1 MSYYTS
7 LVVGDRVELV
17 RKSPKYKKLPVG
29 TTGTVMYV
37 YSPDSIRV
45 HMDDLESKAS
55 QYGDFYLTD
64 SQLKRINNESNNEGS
79 TIMTG
84 NYRVANV
91 QFIEGN
97 NLELKYH
104 YACYDPSIVEGDICV
119 VKSAHHGL
127 GIAKVAG
134 FITTTEEL
142 TREIVCKCDFS
153 EYNKR
158 VENRKRMAELK
169 DLMTARAKKLQDIA
183 LFQML
188 AKEDDE
194 MACMLGE
201 LMKLMGGEDNGCKD
215 M

>member
-1 MSYYTS
+1 MDYTAF
-7 LVVGDRVELV
+7 VVGDRVEILKSKYSKV
-17 RKSPKYKKLPVG
+17 RPGAAG
-29 TTGTVMYV
+29 TITNV
-37 YSPDSIRV
+37 YSPGSIRV
-45 HMDDLESKAS
+45 RIDGIENTVSK
-55 QYGDFYLTD
+55 YGDFYFD
-64 SQLKRINNESNNEGS
+64 HKHLKNINTESNNEGRT

-97 NLELKYH
+97 NLELKYR

-127 GIAKVAG
+127 GIAKVAY
-134 FITTTEEL
+134 FVDTTEEL

-153 EYNKR
+153 DYNKR

-169 DLMTARAKKLQDIA
+169 DLMNARAKQLQDIA

-188 AKEDDE
+188 SEKDSD
-194 MACMLGE
+194 MASMLAE
-201 LMKLMGGEDNGCKD
+201 YQKLMGGEADGR
-215 M
+215 

>member
-1 MSYYTS
+1 MSYNEF
-7 LVVGDRVELV
+7 VVGDRVEII
-17 RKSPKYKKLPVG
+17 RKPSKYKKLPVG
-29 TTGTVMYV
+29 ATGIVTNV
-37 YSPDSIRV
+37 YCPTSIRV
-45 HMDDLESKAS
+45 KVDGIENTTSK
-55 QYGDFYLTD
+55 YGDFYLD
-64 SQLKRINNESNNEGS
+64 AKDLKYINNESNNEGRT

-134 FITTTEEL
+134 FVSTTEEL

-153 EYNKR
+153 DYNKR
-158 VENRKRMAELK
+158 VENRKRMAELR
-169 DLMTARAKKLQDIA
+169 DLMTARARQLQDIA

-188 AKEDDE
+188 SEKDSDMAE
-194 MACMLGE
+194 MLTE
-201 LMKLMGGEDNGCKD
+201 YQKLMGGDV
-215 M
+215 

>member
-1 MSYYTS
+1 MSYNEF
-7 LVVGDRVELV
+7 VVGDRVEIV
-17 RKSPKYKKLPVG
+17 RKPSKYKAIPVG
-29 TTGTVMYV
+29 VTGTVRSV
-37 YSPDSIRV
+37 YSPSSIRV
-45 HMDDLESKAS
+45 HLDGYDNYTSK
-55 QYGDFYLTD
+55 YGDYYFDTKE
-64 SQLKRINNESNNEGS
+64 LKYINNESNNEGRT

-97 NLELKYH
+97 NTDCKYR

-134 FITTTEEL
+134 FVDTTEEL

-153 EYNKR
+153 DYNKR

-169 DLMTARAKKLQDIA
+169 DMMNARAKQLQDIA

-188 AKEDDE
+188 SEKDSD
-194 MACMLGE
+194 MASMLAE
-201 LMKLMGGEDNGCKD
+201 YQKLMGGEADGR
-215 M
+215 